1 MSVPCPNGIIKDL
14 RNPYRLM
21 YISLYMERYIDR
33 VWEACRNG
41 CSTKMKNSV
50 YYVWKGCERRMNV
63 YFLGEYINN
72 KTWSEKAEIRW
83 RVYQKTEG
91 ETWFDT
97 GTSL

>member
-63 YFLGEYINN
+63 YFLGESIK
-72 KTWSEKAEIRW
+72 KTLLDDLKNMALLEEHIKDSDVKLSKGHR
-83 RVYQKTEG
+83 Q
-91 ETWFDT
+91 
-97 GTSL
+97 